1 MHVVALIMAGGRGER
16 MRLSGVDLA
25 KPLVPVLGTTLLE
38 RNLRALHRH
47 GFEQVVVSV
56 AAGDE
61 EVLALAARLP
71 VEVLVETEPLGNIG
85 SAGRL
90 GAGQDSGPVL
100 VVYADNLTTIDLA
113 DIVRQHERDGAA
125 LTLAAHDEPFRLP
138 YGRLS
143 LDGDRVTAYDE
154 KPSVDVTVCSAVAVL
169 GPAALALLAAT
180 DGPMGLVDLSNA
192 LLRNGERVGA
202 YRHAEPWVD
211 VNDAAGVARAE
222 ALVRAHADKF
232 A

>member
-71 VEVLVETEPLGNIG
+71 VE
-85 SAGRL
+85 
-90 GAGQDSGPVL
+90 
-100 VVYADNLTTIDLA
+100 
-113 DIVRQHERDGAA
+113 A
-125 LTLAAHDEPFRLP
+125 LWSR
-138 YGRLS
+138 
-143 LDGDRVTAYDE
+143 
-154 KPSVDVTVCSAVAVL
+154 PSRWATSAVRAGSVL
-169 GPAALALLAAT
+169 ART
-180 DGPMGLVDLSNA
+180 
-192 LLRNGERVGA
+192 RTGA
-202 YRHAEPWVD
+202 R
-211 VNDAAGVARAE
+211 GVR
-222 ALVRAHADKF
+222 RQPHDDRPG
-232 A
+232 